1 MVEGK
6 VILFLS
12 FFHMEKQRA
21 EKRREKEGEGGV
33 CQRSFRVSMGESEL
47 DRNLLNPLPLLCEH
61 PPSLQLLFSDLA
73 QVKAGSVLSQ
83 GWFQGCST
91 AVCH

>member
-33 CQRSFRVSMGESEL
+33 CQKIIQSIYGRVKVRQEFTESFTPAL
-47 DRNLLNPLPLLCEH
+47 
-61 PPSLQLLFSDLA
+61 
-73 QVKAGSVLSQ
+73 
-83 GWFQGCST
+83 
-91 AVCH
+91 